1 MKQTTPVTI
10 TLTPEQKQRGAIL
23 AREKYNRER
32 MFSFFLGDMIDT
44 LWEDRNKQL

>member
-1 MKQTTPVTI
+1 MPDTIITTI
-10 TLTPEQKQRGAIL
+10 SITPEQKQRGAIL

-44 LWEDRNKQL
+44 LWEDRNKK